1 MANEF
6 LPLFSFRIPAF
17 RNDVSFKQSFVSS
30 IKESATTTFVTELDN
45 ARENMHNQLDQL
57 KLDTVK
63 PEPSLEAIDTY
74 LPLIYTLS
82 DAVNASTEDIPL
94 QRRQVFEWRGAL
106 GELPSASRFHSSA
119 DMAFEIIM
127 CLHARATL
135 LHMTAKVNSDVSLM
149 SHVPSSCL
157 SCLLLTL
164 IYPHAM
170 HATYATHTHH
180 TPPQGLLDADMHANL
195 VEASKLMREAAGV
208 WAFMSTA
215 VIPHWTTALKGVRLL
230 G

>member
-1 MANEF
+1 MVLRVSIGIQLIAVLYTKSGTKDSRKAFRKYLNAEQGVGLQKPQHCSMANEF

-45 ARENMHNQLDQL
+45 ARANMHNQLDQL

-63 PEPSLEAIDTY
+63 PEPSLEAIGTY

-82 DAVNASTEDIPL
+82 DAVNASPEEIPL

-106 GELPSASRFHSSA
+106 GELPNANRFHSSA

-135 LHMTAKVNSDVSLM
+135 LHMTAKV
-149 SHVPSSCL
+149 
-157 SCLLLTL
+157 
-164 IYPHAM
+164 
-170 HATYATHTHH
+170 
-180 TPPQGLLDADMHANL
+180 
-195 VEASKLMREAAGV
+195 
-208 WAFMSTA
+208 
-215 VIPHWTTALKGVRLL
+215 
-230 G
+230 